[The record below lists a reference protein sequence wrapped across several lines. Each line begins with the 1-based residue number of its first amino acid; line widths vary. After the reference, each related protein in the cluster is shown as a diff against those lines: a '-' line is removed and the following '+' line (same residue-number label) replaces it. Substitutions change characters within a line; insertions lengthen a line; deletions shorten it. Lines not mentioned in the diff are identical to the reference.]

1 MILLVKI
8 MWDFEK
14 YEMFKHLA
22 EEGQSHIK
30 DFYIILVLLTLL
42 AIGLYFY
49 LISRV

>member
-8 MWDFEK
+8 MWDFER

-30 DFYIILVLLTLL
+30 DFYIILVLL